1 MKMLFQFNSD
11 NYVHGDTTTETRV
24 QSLVEA
30 RLRYVQHR
38 LSRVEVHI
46 GEINGPR
53 GGVDKRCAVEL
64 RPNGLDPITAT
75 DTADT
80 IEQAAAGAAD
90 KALIAFQ
97 RVIGRTTTRKG
108 H

>member
-1 MKMLFQFNSD
+1 MLFQFNSD
-11 NYVHGDTTTETRV
+11 NQVHGDTEVETRI

-30 RLRYVQHR
+30 RLRNVQHR
-38 LSRVEVHI
+38 LTRVEVHV

-64 RPNGLDPITAT
+64 RPNGLDPVTAT

-80 IEQAAAGAAD
+80 IEQAAAGATD
-90 KALIAFQ
+90 KAVAAFQ

>member
-1 MKMLFQFNSD
+1 MLFQFNSD
-11 NYVHGDTTTETRV
+11 NQVDGDSEAEARVQTVVETR
-24 QSLVEA
+24 
-30 RLRYVQHR
+30 LRNVQHR
-38 LSRVEVHI
+38 LSRVEVHV

-53 GGVDKRCAVEL
+53 GGTDKRCAVEL

-80 IEQAAAGAAD
+80 IEQAAAGATD
-90 KALIAFQ
+90 KAVVAFQ
-97 RVIGRTTTRKG
+97 RILGRTTTRKG

>member
-1 MKMLFQFNSD
+1 MLFQFNSD
-11 NYVHGDTTTETRV
+11 NHVQCDAAVETRV
-24 QSLVEA
+24 RTLVDA
-30 RLRYVQHR
+30 RLRNVQQKI
-38 LSRVEVHI
+38 SRVEVHV

-64 RPNGLDPITAT
+64 RPKGLDPITASE
-75 DTADT
+75 TAET
-80 IEQAAAGAAD
+80 IELAAAGATD
-90 KALIAFQ
+90 KALTAFQ

>member
-1 MKMLFQFNSD
+1 MLFQFNSD
-11 NYVHGDTTTETRV
+11 NQVHGDTD
-24 QSLVEA
+24 VEA
-30 RLRYVQHR
+30 KIHV
-38 LSRVEVHI
+38 

-64 RPNGLDPITAT
+64 RPNGLDPISAT
-75 DTADT
+75 DTANT
-80 IEQAAAGAAD
+80 IEQAAAGATD
-90 KALIAFQ
+90 KALVAFQ

>member
-1 MKMLFQFNSD
+1 MLFQFNSD
-11 NYVHGDTTTETRV
+11 NHVHGDKSVEVRV

-30 RLRYVQHR
+30 RLHNVQQR
-38 LSRVEVHI
+38 LSRVEVHV
-46 GEINGPR
+46 GEINGHR

-64 RPNGLDPITAT
+64 RPNGQDPVTAT
-75 DTADT
+75 ETADT
-80 IEQAAAGAAD
+80 IARAAAGATD
-90 KALIAFQ
+90 KALIALK